1 MLQSVATDIVWVN
14 NYIVWQAIMWVPT
27 LKETNQPKYILLVEA
42 IAEAI
47 EKGELK
53 VGERLP
59 PQRQLAWKLNLNPS
73 TTMQAYREAARRH
86 LVSGEVGRGTY
97 VLPGSKEASLFLIKN
112 PPPLKE
118 RIDLSTNL
126 PAIDQDNRDLAST
139 FMELTMSAEWGDVQS
154 YLTPDAI
161 QSGKIRATEWLK
173 LRKVSYLPENI
184 KLCAGAQQ
192 GLMTVLL
199 SLCQRG
205 ESILVEELTA
215 PGIKAASR
223 QLHLPL
229 HGIMSDE
236 QGIIPDEFD
245 RMIRTTG
252 ARVVILT
259 PSLQNPTGTVMGH
272 RRRGEVAD
280 IINKYQLIMIEDDV
294 YGGLIKQP
302 PLSVLLPERTILIS
316 SFSKT
321 VAAGLRLGYIAAPVP
336 LLSKIDPDA
345 QLTHW
350 AVSSLNL
357 MIANR
362 WIEDGTAEKRLN
374 WQRREVAQRW
384 HLARKLVGQYMLN
397 ATCPSPHVWLTAP
410 FETPELVQLCSQAG
424 INVVSADVFAVRQAP
439 LNAIRI
445 SLTAAKNQVQLKSA
459 LETIATLLAV

>member
-1 MLQSVATDIVWVN
+1 
-14 NYIVWQAIMWVPT
+14 
-27 LKETNQPKYILLVEA
+27 
-42 IAEAI
+42 
-47 EKGELK
+47 
-53 VGERLP
+53 
-59 PQRQLAWKLNLNPS
+59 
-73 TTMQAYREAARRH
+73 MQAYKEAARRH

-97 VLPGSKEASLFLIKN
+97 VLPGSKGASLFLIKN
-112 PPPLKE
+112 RPPLKE

-126 PAIDQDNRDLAST
+126 PAIDQDNQDLAST
-139 FMELTMSAEWGDVQS
+139 LMMLTVSTEWCGVQS

-161 QSGKIRATEWLK
+161 QSGKIRLAEWLK
-173 LRKVSYLPENI
+173 LRKASYLPENI

-192 GLMTVLL
+192 GLLAVLL
-199 SLCQRG
+199 SLCQTG

-229 HGIMSDE
+229 HGIISDK
-236 QGIIPDEFD
+236 QGIIPGEFD

-259 PSLQNPTGTVMGH
+259 PSLQNPTGAVMGH
-272 RRRGEVAD
+272 RRRSEIAD

-294 YGGLIKQP
+294 YGGLVNQP
-302 PLSVLLPERTILIS
+302 PLSVLLPDRAILIS

-321 VAAGLRLGYIAAPVP
+321 VAAGLRLGYIAASVP

-357 MIANR
+357 MIANQ
-362 WIEDGTAEKRLN
+362 WIENGTAEKRLN
-374 WQRREVAQRW
+374 WQREEVAQRW
-384 HLARKLVGQYMLN
+384 HLARKFVGQYMLN
-397 ATCPSPHVWLTAP
+397 VICASPHVWLTAP
-410 FETPELVQLCSQAG
+410 FEKPKLADLCSQAG
-424 INVVSADVFAVRQAP
+424 INVVPADVFAVRLAP

-445 SLTAAKNQVQLKSA
+445 SLTAAKNQVELTIA
-459 LETIATLLAV
+459 LETIANLLAVVPNKKL

>member
-1 MLQSVATDIVWVN
+1 
-14 NYIVWQAIMWVPT
+14 MWIPI
-27 LKETNQPKYILLVEA
+27 LKATNQPKYILLVEA

-59 PQRQLAWKLNLNPS
+59 PQRQLAWKLGLNPS
-73 TTMQAYREAARRH
+73 TTRQAYKEAARRH

-97 VLPGSKEASLFLIKN
+97 VLQGSKEASLFLIKN
-112 PPPLKE
+112 PQPLKE

-126 PAIDQDNRDLAST
+126 PAVDQDNQDMALTLMALTAS
-139 FMELTMSAEWGDVQS
+139 EGWYGVQS

-161 QSGKIRATEWLK
+161 QLGKIRATEWLK

-192 GLMTVLL
+192 GLLTVLL
-199 SLCQRG
+199 SLCQAG
-205 ESILVEELTA
+205 EPILVEELTA
-215 PGIKAASR
+215 PGIKSAAR

-229 HGIMSDE
+229 HGIILDE

-252 ARVVILT
+252 ARVVVLT
-259 PSLQNPTGTVMGH
+259 PSLQNPTGAIMGP
-272 RRRGEVAD
+272 RRRGEIAD

-294 YGGLIKQP
+294 YGRLIEQP
-302 PLSVLLPERTILIS
+302 PLSALLPDRSVFIS

-321 VAAGLRLGYIAAPVP
+321 VSAGLRLGYIAASVP
-336 LLSKIDPDA
+336 ILSRIDPDA

-350 AVSSLNL
+350 AVSSLSL
-357 MIANR
+357 MIANQ

-374 WQRREVAQRW
+374 WQRKEVAQRW
-384 HLARKLVGQYMLN
+384 RLACKLVGQYMLDIDC
-397 ATCPSPHVWLTAP
+397 ASPHVWLTAP
-410 FETPELVQLCSQAG
+410 FEKPELVTLFSQAG
-424 INVVSADVFAVRQAP
+424 INVVPADVFAVRTAP

-445 SLTAAKNQVQLKSA
+445 SLTAAKNQVELKVA
-459 LETIATLLAV
+459 LETIAKILSAH

>member
-1 MLQSVATDIVWVN
+1 
-14 NYIVWQAIMWVPT
+14 MWVPT

-139 FMELTMSAEWGDVQS
+139 LMELTMSAEWGGVQS

-199 SLCQRG
+199 SLG
-205 ESILVEELTA
+205 FVE
-215 PGIKAASR
+215 
-223 QLHLPL
+223 
-229 HGIMSDE
+229 
-236 QGIIPDEFD
+236 
-245 RMIRTTG
+245 
-252 ARVVILT
+252 
-259 PSLQNPTGTVMGH
+259 
-272 RRRGEVAD
+272 
-280 IINKYQLIMIEDDV
+280 
-294 YGGLIKQP
+294 
-302 PLSVLLPERTILIS
+302 
-316 SFSKT
+316 
-321 VAAGLRLGYIAAPVP
+321 
-336 LLSKIDPDA
+336 
-345 QLTHW
+345 
-350 AVSSLNL
+350 
-357 MIANR
+357 
-362 WIEDGTAEKRLN
+362 
-374 WQRREVAQRW
+374 
-384 HLARKLVGQYMLN
+384 
-397 ATCPSPHVWLTAP
+397 
-410 FETPELVQLCSQAG
+410 
-424 INVVSADVFAVRQAP
+424 
-439 LNAIRI
+439 
-445 SLTAAKNQVQLKSA
+445 
-459 LETIATLLAV
+459 